1 MPRGPRRDFSGALHH
16 VIVHGIERRRIFRED
31 ADRQLFLNL
40 IDTVCRRFGVSPGA
54 LGSRSLRSGVLAA
67 RAVLSYAGM
76 RRADWGRSSECSEFE
91 FRVGL

>member
-67 RAVLSYAGM
+67 RAVLSYAAVMEHGM
-76 RRADWGRSSECSEFE
+76 RRLGT
-91 FRVGL
+91 